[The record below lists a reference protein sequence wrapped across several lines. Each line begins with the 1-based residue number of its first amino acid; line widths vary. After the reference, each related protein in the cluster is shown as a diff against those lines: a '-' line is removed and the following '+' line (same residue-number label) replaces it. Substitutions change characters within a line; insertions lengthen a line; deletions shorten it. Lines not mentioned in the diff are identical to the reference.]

1 MLDWV
6 KQVCVLYLHVYVQK
20 VVGTLWVLHKK
31 KLLSVYST
39 KKMLW
44 ILHTKKCSG
53 YFTKKNALWVLH
65 TKKTLSGYFT
75 KKKHWVLHK
84 KNLQPDITDILFKE
98 VHTPII

>member
-20 VVGTLWVLHKK
+20 VVGTLRVLHKK
-31 KLLSVYST
+31 NRSLCT
-39 KKMLW
+39 PQ
-44 ILHTKKCSG
+44 KKCSG
-53 YFTKKNALWVLH
+53 YSTQKNALG
-65 TKKTLSGYFT
+65 TSQKKTLSGYST
-75 KKKHWVLHK
+75 QKKRSLGTSQKKKHWVLHK